1 MLRSCLT
8 TAVLGLLA
16 SSAARA
22 ELSYSYLDGAVAVT
36 SEDTATL
43 GNQDGK
49 TAEIDFSYDILPF
62 LHVLASY
69 DYSEYDDL
77 PIEGDVLKAGAGVHY
92 NPTANKSIFFNLT
105 ALTTTF
111 DVVTP
116 LGTVSTDDDGLGYEF
131 GYREINKN
139 GRIEFLISA
148 EHQELNDAD
157 VGDTW
162 INMNLVFRATQRFK
176 IFGGVTFAGDENAAR
191 VGVRYY
197 LPNRLAQRD

>member
-8 TAVLGLLA
+8 AAVLGLLTT
-16 SSAARA
+16 SAAQA
-22 ELSYSYLDGAVAVT
+22 ELSYSYLDGGIAVT
-36 SEDTATL
+36 SEDTETL
-43 GNQDGK
+43 GEQDGMA
-49 TAEIDFSYDILPF
+49 AEIAFSYDILAY

-69 DYSEYDDL
+69 EYSEYDDL
-77 PIEGDVLKAGAGVHY
+77 PVQGDVLKAGAGVHY
-92 NPTANKSIFFNLT
+92 NPTADKSLFFNLT

-131 GYREINKN
+131 GYREASKN
-139 GRIEFLISA
+139 GRMEFLISA

-157 VGDTW
+157 ISDTW
-162 INMNLVFRATQRFK
+162 VNMNLEFHATKRFK
-176 IFGGVTFAGDENAAR
+176 IFGGVTFAGEQNAAR

-197 LPNRLAQRD
+197 LPNRLQRQ